1 MAKTKAQL
9 RSEIRAQPRGSAPE
23 VAERDGRILDHLR
36 AWPPLRRAGRI
47 GVFLPLPYEPDLR
60 PLLRELR
67 GEGKVLAVPAR
78 RVDGDWYWAELER
91 IEETDIAG
99 RNPPAVDPVA
109 FEVILVPC
117 RAVDPAGNRLGHG
130 RGIYDRLLRGL
141 PATTLGVVYHRQVV
155 GTIPAEDHDVR
166 LGGHVDERGVH
177 PAGGRCPQ

>member
-9 RSEIRAQPRGSAPE
+9 RSELRAQPRGSAAE
-23 VAERDGRILDHLR
+23 TAERDGRILAHLR

-47 GVFLPLPYEPDLR
+47 GVFLSLPYEPDLR

-78 RVDGDWYWAELER
+78 RADGDWYWAELER
-91 IEETDIAG
+91 IEETDIGG
-99 RNPPAVDPVA
+99 RNPPPVDPA
-109 FEVILVPC
+109 ALEVILVPC

-141 PATTLGVVYHRQVV
+141 PAATLGVVYRRQVLEK
-155 GTIPAEDHDVR
+155 IPAEDHDVR
-166 LGGHVDERGVH
+166 LGGHVDEHGVH
-177 PAGGRCPQ
+177 QAEGNDPA